1 MTRAQQTLSVLLLVS
16 SLYLVLYLGLVPLN
30 ETVQTEV
37 IPVVRCPHRLP
48 LRPTTH
54 ITPSFIYNISDPQFH
69 TPNLLTI
76 TLYLLQLPFYALICF
91 GCYLLGRLGL
101 AILTFNDVPEAH
113 EELQKE
119 IEQAKAELRRANV
132 DVD

>member
-16 SLYLVLYLGLVPLN
+16 SLYLVLYLDIVPLN
-30 ETVQTEV
+30 ETIQKEIV
-37 IPVVRCPHRLP
+37 PV
-48 LRPTTH
+48 
-54 ITPSFIYNISDPQFH
+54 
-69 TPNLLTI
+69 
-76 TLYLLQLPFYALICF
+76 LPFYALISF
-91 GCYLLGRLGL
+91 GCYLLGRLGV

-119 IEQAKAELRRANV
+119 IEQAKTELRRQNV

>member
-16 SLYLVLYLGLVPLN
+16 SLYLVLYLDLVPLN
-30 ETVQTEV
+30 ETIQKEIV
-37 IPVVRCPHRLP
+37 PV
-48 LRPTTH
+48 
-54 ITPSFIYNISDPQFH
+54 
-69 TPNLLTI
+69 
-76 TLYLLQLPFYALICF
+76 LPFYALISF
-91 GCYLLGRLGL
+91 GCYLLGRLGV

-119 IEQAKAELRRANV
+119 IEQAKAELRRQNV

>member
-30 ETVQTEV
+30 ETVQKEI
-37 IPVVRCPHRLP
+37 IPV
-48 LRPTTH
+48 
-54 ITPSFIYNISDPQFH
+54 
-69 TPNLLTI
+69 
-76 TLYLLQLPFYALICF
+76 LPFYALISF
-91 GCYLLGRLGL
+91 GCYLLGRLGV

-113 EELQKE
+113 QELQKE
-119 IEQAKAELRRANV
+119 IEQAKTELRKQNV